1 MFWDRFIASRL
12 DAINRSQN
20 RSPST
25 PELQLLFIEFNSNY
39 ILGYMEVALLT
50 QTSHF
55 APVQAKYFVPL
66 TDAKFQDYL
75 DGRKRCTKLMCRSSE
90 FNQDKTTLI
99 VTNNPLPDLNSSHRK
114 DTPMKF
120 FRKEHLGRVKH
131 LTFQALMDANENL
144 RNMQQV
150 RFSTDNDFKTEGQ
163 FSKSYAERR
172 LLKLYPHLHV
182 QAFPRLGKKKNS
194 KPTRERSCQWEPLTL
209 SSLFDAKPIINAP
222 GKNSFQCG
230 RVSQWSTCSGSS
242 LIK

>member
-1 MFWDRFIASRL
+1 
-12 DAINRSQN
+12 
-20 RSPST
+20 
-25 PELQLLFIEFNSNY
+25 
-39 ILGYMEVALLT
+39 
-50 QTSHF
+50 
-55 APVQAKYFVPL
+55 
-66 TDAKFQDYL
+66 
-75 DGRKRCTKLMCRSSE
+75 MCRSSE

-120 FRKEHLGRVKH
+120 FRKEHLGREIDARSQLH
-131 LTFQALMDANENL
+131 LPPLKT
-144 RNMQQV
+144 QQNQLTGPGTRYAEGKV
-150 RFSTDNDFKTEGQ
+150 GTSLQFRFSTDNDFKTEGQ

-182 QAFPRLGKKKNS
+182 QAFPRLDTKEVQSLPRKNS

-230 RVSQWSTCSGSS
+230 RVSQWVVRSS
-242 LIK
+242 FVDSSK